1 MIGHIKKIGGDL
13 LLEAINHHNIHD
25 VIALLEDN
33 EADVNGRN
41 INGQTPLSYAVEA

>member
-1 MIGHIKKIGGDL
+1 MIGSIKKIGGDL

-33 EADVNGRN
+33 EADVNGKN
-41 INGQTPLSYAVEA
+41 ING